1 MSRHDPSL
9 AREFAAAL
17 AWWQMAGV
25 DCDFADDATAWL
37 SDAPLAAPPAAAA
50 GGAAA
55 RPASASPGRAAG
67 GSLAAGA
74 AASPPAAAPPS
85 LSVPPTLRRD
95 LLGDSP
101 PGDLAAF
108 RQWWMAAPGLD
119 AARGFPRV
127 PPRGEAGAALM
138 VLVPQPEPD
147 DRERLLSGP
156 QGRLL
161 ANILAAMGI
170 AESAA
175 YIAAALASHTPMA
188 DLPALAADGMDA
200 VTLHHIALA
209 RPARV
214 IAFGT
219 GLAPM
224 LGHAGDRTGQ
234 PLREINQ
241 AGGKVPVLSS
251 EALDALMDMP
261 RLKARFWR
269 RWMEWSV

>member
-9 AREFAAAL
+9 AREFASAL

-25 DCDFADDATAWL
+25 DLDFADDATAWL
-37 SDAPLAAPPAAAA
+37 SDQPPGTPPAAAA
-50 GGAAA
+50 RDAAS
-55 RPASASPGRAAG
+55 RPASGPPAQGTTGTAAG
-67 GSLAAGA
+67 
-74 AASPPAAAPPS
+74 PAAAVSPP
-85 LSVPPTLRRD
+85 LAAVPPTLRRN

-108 RQWWMAAPGLD
+108 RQWWMTAPGLD
-119 AARGFPRV
+119 FARSFPRV
-127 PPRGEAGAALM
+127 APRGEAGAALM
-138 VLVPQPEPD
+138 VLVPQPEAD
-147 DRERLLSGP
+147 DRDRLLSGP

-161 ANILAAMGI
+161 ASILAAMGI
-170 AESAA
+170 TESAV
-175 YIAAALASHTPMA
+175 YIAAALPSHTPMA
-188 DLPALAADGMDA
+188 DLPALAAEGMDA

-209 RPARV
+209 RPARM

-224 LGHAGDRTGQ
+224 LGDRSAQ
-234 PLREINQ
+234 PLREINH

>member
-1 MSRHDPSL
+1 MSHHDPSL

-37 SDAPLAAPPAAAA
+37 SDAPHKAPPAAATRD
-50 GGAAA
+50 AAS
-55 RPASASPGRAAG
+55 RPAPASPERAGSGSIAG
-67 GSLAAGA
+67 PA
-74 AASPPAAAPPS
+74 AASLPAASA
-85 LSVPPTLRRD
+85 VPATLRRD

-101 PGDLAAF
+101 PADLAAF
-108 RQWWMAAPGLD
+108 RHWWMAAPGLD
-119 AARGFPRV
+119 TARGFPRV
-127 PPRGEAGAALM
+127 SPRGQEGAALM
-138 VLVPQPEPD
+138 VLVPQPEAD
-147 DRERLLSGP
+147 DRETLLSGP

-175 YIAAALASHTPMA
+175 YIAAALPSHTPMA
-188 DLPALAADGMDA
+188 DLPALAAGGMDA

-224 LGHAGDRTGQ
+224 LGQAGEQ
-234 PLREINQ
+234 PLREINY

>member
-1 MSRHDPSL
+1 MSQLDPSL
-9 AREFAAAL
+9 AREFASAL

-25 DCDFADDATAWL
+25 DLDFADDATAWL
-37 SDAPLAAPPAAAA
+37 SDAPLGTPPAAAA
-50 GGAAA
+50 TDAASRPAPGSPERGMSGAAA
-55 RPASASPGRAAG
+55 G
-67 GSLAAGA
+67 
-74 AASPPAAAPPS
+74 PAAAFPHPAPG
-85 LSVPPTLRRD
+85 VPATLRRD

-119 AARGFPRV
+119 TARGFPRV
-127 PPRGEAGAALM
+127 PPRGQAGAALM
-138 VLVPQPEPD
+138 VLVPQPEAD
-147 DRERLLSGP
+147 DRDRLLSGP

-161 ANILAAMGI
+161 ASILSAMGI
-170 AESAA
+170 EESAA
-175 YIAAALASHTPMA
+175 YIAAALPSHTPMA
-188 DLPALAADGMDA
+188 DLPALANEGMDA
-200 VTLHHIALA
+200 VTLHHVALA

-224 LGHAGDRTGQ
+224 LGEQTGR
-234 PLREINQ
+234 PLREINY